1 MKPRRNGLGAEL
13 RLIAKRARQ
22 VWRLVPRRHKIAL
35 GAAAFVMALTS
46 LCNTS
51 VPLLLGKLL
60 DEVKDGTAQG
70 FTPGVLYRLAGW
82 YLGLIGLAYL
92 LREGL
97 NVVRRYLVDNACTRI
112 NRDMSV
118 RLMAHVMKMDLTTFS
133 QTKVGALHGRIYRSI
148 EGLVRFL
155 RLLFL
160 DFIPALLTGLFAL
173 TAAVSKLPLLGLIMV
188 GVIPTAVFLTF
199 RQLISQKGVR
209 IKLLRNCEAIDGAI
223 VEQLGGLE
231 YVRAS
236 NTHRLEMKR
245 LARATER
252 RRAREIGHHFTMSL
266 FGGAKALNEGFFHI
280 LVLAGAVYCAIIGV
294 ISLGDVLTF
303 SILFLNVMTPLSEVH
318 RVLDEGHENS
328 LRVGDLLKLLAEPV
342 DRSFAN
348 AKEKGARAGRSKTPV
363 VMATEPGQPTRAT
376 PENGRAGD
384 WQIQTTWV
392 VPHNHEALASPSPSL
407 PASLSAGAS
416 VIVVENLQVEYTNA
430 EGKRIRALDGI
441 SLAIRQGETIGV
453 AGRSGSGKS
462 TWLKVMLR
470 LVHPCGGAVWVGGV
484 PLQALE
490 RADVARLMGYVGQS
504 PFVFSG
510 TIAQNIAYG
519 NGPVA
524 LEDIRRAARLAH
536 LHDEIVRMPGEY
548 DAVVQERGQN
558 LSGGQRQ
565 RLALARILLKQPP
578 ILILDEAT
586 SALDNIS
593 ERHVQRALG
602 LAHTERTTILVAHR
616 LSTLRDADRIL
627 VFDNGRIVETG
638 TYDELLRR
646 GGVFTELVH
655 SAENGVKGNG
665 SPGVQKPRP
674 EPWISPAPQLVTP
687 FAPMNPV
694 APP

>member
-1 MKPRRNGLGAEL
+1 MKSRQKGLGAEL

-22 VWRLVPRRHKIAL
+22 VWRLVPGRHKA
-35 GAAAFVMALTS
+35 AFSVAAFVMALVS

-60 DEVKDGTAQG
+60 DEVKNGSEQG
-70 FTPGVLYRLAGW
+70 LSTDVLYRQAGW
-82 YLGLIGLAYL
+82 LLGLIGLAYL

-97 NVVRRYLVDNACTRI
+97 NVLRRYLVDNACTRI
-112 NRDMSV
+112 SRDMSV
-118 RLMAHVMKMDLTTFS
+118 RLMAHVMKMDLSTFS

-160 DFIPALLTGLFAL
+160 DFIPASLTGLFAL
-173 TAAVSKLPLLGLIMV
+173 TAAVTKLPWLGLIMI
-188 GVIPTAVFLTF
+188 GVIPAAVFLTF

-209 IKLLRNCEAIDGAI
+209 VKLLRNCEAIDGAI

-252 RRAREIGHHFTMSL
+252 RRAREIHHHFTMSL
-266 FGGAKALNEGFFHI
+266 FGCAKSLNEGFFHI
-280 LVLAGAVYCAIIGV
+280 LVLGGAIYCAIRGI
-294 ISLGDVLTF
+294 ITLGEVYAF

-328 LRVGDLLKLLAEPV
+328 LRVRDLLKLLAEPV
-342 DRSFAN
+342 DRSFATLT
-348 AKEKGARAGRSKTPV
+348 KKHKKPRSSW
-363 VMATEPGQPTRAT
+363 GL
-376 PENGRAGD
+376 
-384 WQIQTTWV
+384 
-392 VPHNHEALASPSPSL
+392 PHHHQAVDPPSPCH
-407 PASLSAGAS
+407 PVCLSPGIP
-416 VIVVENLQVEYTNA
+416 VIVVEDLQVEYTSA
-430 EGKRIRALDGI
+430 EGRRVRALDGI
-441 SLAIRQGETIGV
+441 SLSIRHGETIGV

-462 TWLKVMLR
+462 TWLKVLLR
-470 LVHPCGGAVWVGGV
+470 LTHPCGGAVRVGGQ
-484 PLQALE
+484 PLEVLD
-490 RADVARLMGYVGQS
+490 RAAVARLMGYVGQS

-524 LEDIRRAARLAH
+524 LEDICRAARLAH

-548 DAVVQERGQN
+548 AAVVQERGQN

-602 LAHTERTTILVAHR
+602 LVHKERTTILVAHR

-627 VFDNGRIVETG
+627 VFDSGRIVETG

-646 GGVFTELVH
+646 GGVFTELVR
-655 SAENGVKGNG
+655 SAENGVKGNATP
-665 SPGVQKPRP
+665 SEQKPRP
-674 EPWISPAPQLVTP
+674 EPWLSPTPQLVTP
-687 FAPMNPV
+687 FGQMNPM
-694 APP
+694 APS

>member
-1 MKPRRNGLGAEL
+1 MKAKRGRKGLSAEL

-22 VWRLVPRRHKIAL
+22 VWHLVPRRHKVAL

-46 LCNTS
+46 ICNTS
-51 VPLLLGKLL
+51 VPLLLGKLV
-60 DEVKDGTAQG
+60 DEVKDGTEQG
-70 FTPGVLYRLAGW
+70 LSHETLYRLAGC

-97 NVVRRYLVDNACTRI
+97 NVLRRYLVDNACTCI
-112 NRDMSV
+112 SRDMSV
-118 RLMAHVMKMDLTTFS
+118 RLMAHVMKMDLSTFC
-133 QTKVGALHGRIYRSI
+133 QKKVGALHGRIYRSI

-160 DFIPALLTGLFAL
+160 DFIPALLTGFFAL
-173 TAAVSKLPLLGLIMV
+173 TAAVSKQPILGLVMV

-236 NTHRLEMKR
+236 NTHRLEVRR

-252 RRAREIGHHFTMSL
+252 RRAREIRHYFTMSL
-266 FGGAKALNEGFFHI
+266 FGCAKALNEGVFHI
-280 LVLAGAVYCAIIGV
+280 LVLGGAVACAILGV

-328 LRVGDLLKLLAEPV
+328 LRVGDLLRLLAEPV
-342 DRSFAN
+342 DRSFAFG
-348 AKEKGARAGRSKTPV
+348 KRAGSR
-363 VMATEPGQPTRAT
+363 QR
-376 PENGRAGD
+376 PETASGVASAPPLARVRDAG
-384 WQIQTTWV
+384 
-392 VPHNHEALASPSPSL
+392 PL
-407 PASLSAGAS
+407 
-416 VIVVENLQVEYTNA
+416 IVVENLQVEYTSA
-430 EGKRIRALDGI
+430 EGKRVRALDGI
-441 SLAIRQGETIGV
+441 SLTIRHGETIGV

-462 TWLKVMLR
+462 TWLKVLLR
-470 LVHPCGGAVWVGGV
+470 LTHPCGGAVWVGGV
-484 PLQALE
+484 PLE
-490 RADVARLMGYVGQS
+490 DIDRADLARLMGYVGQS
-504 PFVFSG
+504 PFVFAG

-519 NGPVA
+519 NGPVTR
-524 LEDIRRAARLAH
+524 DQIRQAARLAH
-536 LHDEIVRMPGEY
+536 LHDEIRHMPGEY
-548 DAVVQERGQN
+548 DAKVSERGQN

-602 LAHTERTTILVAHR
+602 LAHTECTTILVAHR

-638 TYDELLRR
+638 TYEELLRR

-665 SPGVQKPRP
+665 SPGVEKLGP
-674 EPWISPAPQLVTP
+674 ELWLSPPPQLVTP
-687 FAPMNPV
+687 FAPINPV

>member
-1 MKPRRNGLGAEL
+1 MKARRKGLGAEL

-22 VWRLVPRRHKIAL
+22 VWRLVPRRHKAAL

-60 DEVKDGTAQG
+60 DEVKNGTAEG
-70 FTPGVLYRLAGW
+70 LSPGGLYRLAGW

-112 NRDMSV
+112 SRDMSV
-118 RLMAHVMKMDLTTFS
+118 KLMAHVMKMDLSTFS

-160 DFIPALLTGLFAL
+160 DFIPAILTGLFAL
-173 TAAVSKLPLLGLIMV
+173 TAAVTKLPLLGLVMV

-209 IKLLRNCEAIDGAI
+209 IKLLRNCEAIVGAI

-236 NTHRLEMKR
+236 NTHRFEMKR

-252 RRAREIGHHFTMSL
+252 RRAREIQHHFTMSL
-266 FGGAKALNEGFFHI
+266 FGCAKALNEGFFHI
-280 LVLAGAVYCAIIGV
+280 LVLGGAIYCAIIGV
-294 ISLGDVLTF
+294 ISIGDVLTF

-342 DRSFAN
+342 DRSFAVGMGEAASVGHPN
-348 AKEKGARAGRSKTPV
+348 SGVSMARKTGR
-363 VMATEPGQPTRAT
+363 PTRAT
-376 PENGRAGD
+376 
-384 WQIQTTWV
+384 
-392 VPHNHEALASPSPSL
+392 
-407 PASLSAGAS
+407 SLSAGHA
-416 VIVVENLQVEYTNA
+416 VIEVKDLLVEYTNA
-430 EGKRIRALDGI
+430 EGNRIRALDGI
-441 SLAIRQGETIGV
+441 SLSIRHGETIGV

-462 TWLKVMLR
+462 TWLKVLLR
-470 LVHPCGGAVWVGGV
+470 LVHPCGGAVCVDGV
-484 PLQALE
+484 PLEALD
-490 RADVARLMGYVGQS
+490 RADVAGLMGYVGQS

-519 NGPVA
+519 SGPVA

-536 LHDEIVRMPGEY
+536 LHEEIVRMPGEY
-548 DAVVQERGQN
+548 GAVVQERGQN

-602 LAHTERTTILVAHR
+602 LAHRERTTILVAHR

-627 VFDNGRIVETG
+627 VFDSGRIVETG

-665 SPGVQKPRP
+665 SPRIEKPRP
-674 EPWISPAPQLVTP
+674 EPWLSPAPQLVTP
-687 FAPMNPV
+687 FTPMSGV